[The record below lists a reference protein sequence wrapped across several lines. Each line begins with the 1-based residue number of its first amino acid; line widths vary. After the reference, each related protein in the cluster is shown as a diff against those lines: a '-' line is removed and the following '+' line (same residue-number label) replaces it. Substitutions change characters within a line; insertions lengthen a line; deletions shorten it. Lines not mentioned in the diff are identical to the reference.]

1 MYVIVLIL
9 LLISVLV
16 YFFFFF
22 KHKTAYELR
31 ISDWSSDVC
40 SSDLASSELEVQSR
54 RECPRR
60 AIGGPSIVDRGKS
73 VHDKGF
79 VQGVGDREPQAYL
92 FRRIRDGYR
101 PVQHD
106 VGFLVCKAD
115 VEEIIAVIG
124 GRGIEGQVCA
134 AEAVLIRGRQ
144 RAGEVLRQW

>member
-1 MYVIVLIL
+1 M
-9 LLISVLV
+9 
-16 YFFFFF
+16 
-22 KHKTAYELR
+22 R
-31 ISDWSSDVC
+31 ISDGSSDVC
-40 SSDLASSELEVQSR
+40 SSDL
-54 RECPRR
+54 
-60 AIGGPSIVDRGKS
+60 
-73 VHDKGF
+73 DKGF

-144 RAGEVLRQW
+144 RAGEVLRQDRKSTRLNSSH

>member
-1 MYVIVLIL
+1 MI
-9 LLISVLV
+9 
-16 YFFFFF
+16 
-22 KHKTAYELR
+22 R
-31 ISDWSSDVC
+31 
-40 SSDLASSELEVQSR
+40 Q
-54 RECPRR
+54 P
-60 AIGGPSIVDRGKS
+60 PKS
-73 VHDKGF
+73 TPTYTLF
-79 VQGVGDREPQAYL
+79 PYPTLFRSEPQAYL

-144 RAGEVLRQW
+144 RAGEVLRQWYAKSISTGSSLHDTTKSIRPGEIDNGVVIFIKLCMKEKIGRASFRERGCQYV

>member
-1 MYVIVLIL
+1 M
-9 LLISVLV
+9 
-16 YFFFFF
+16 
-22 KHKTAYELR
+22 R

-40 SSDLASSELEVQSR
+40 SSDL
-54 RECPRR
+54 
-60 AIGGPSIVDRGKS
+60 GPSIVDRGKS

-144 RAGEVLRQW
+144 RDRKSTRLNSSH

>member
-1 MYVIVLIL
+1 M
-9 LLISVLV
+9 
-16 YFFFFF
+16 
-22 KHKTAYELR
+22 R

-40 SSDLASSELEVQSR
+40 SSDL
-54 RECPRR
+54 
-60 AIGGPSIVDRGKS
+60 GPSIVDRGKS

-106 VGFLVCKAD
+106 VGFLVCNAD

-124 GRGIEGQVCA
+124 GRGIERS
-134 AEAVLIRGRQ
+134 AEHTSELQSLTRISYAVFCLKKQ
-144 RAGEVLRQW
+144 K